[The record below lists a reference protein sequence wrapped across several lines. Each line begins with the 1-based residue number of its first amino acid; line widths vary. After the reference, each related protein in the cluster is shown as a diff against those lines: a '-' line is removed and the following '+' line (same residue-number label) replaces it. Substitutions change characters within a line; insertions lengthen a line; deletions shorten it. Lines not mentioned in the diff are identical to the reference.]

1 MGVLPLGEWSV
12 ISIVGKDVKVGE
24 ALGLAA
30 EGLID
35 RVNTLDVIGLYVKS
49 GPEVVV
55 ALTDEGVGRDDETIP
70 LEVVAVT
77 FSSPLSSN
85 TGSSKSSSP
94 LVSPTPRALFMNSG
108 TGNPASLA
116 AKS

>member
-35 RVNTLDVIGLYVKS
+35 RVNTLDVIGLYVNS

-55 ALTDEGVGRDDETIP
+55 ALAEDGVEADDARDVELSP
-70 LEVVAVT
+70 SSSSSS
-77 FSSPLSSN
+77 FSGFLSS
-85 TGSSKSSSP
+85 KPSP
-94 LVSPTPRALFMNSG
+94 SG
-108 TGNPASLA
+108 
-116 AKS
+116 